1 MLNFLQKARSWP
13 FVDAQFLTKGPLP
26 LGSLEPTEF
35 TEVDFSFYFRLR
47 GPEVKNNRPPGESHA
62 GILSD
67 L

>member
-1 MLNFLQKARSWP
+1 MRLPAVNRIRPGKRSLLNSR
-13 FVDAQFLTKGPLP
+13 PLP

-47 GPEVKNNRPPGESHA
+47 GPEVKNNRPPGKNHA
-62 GILSD
+62 DILSD